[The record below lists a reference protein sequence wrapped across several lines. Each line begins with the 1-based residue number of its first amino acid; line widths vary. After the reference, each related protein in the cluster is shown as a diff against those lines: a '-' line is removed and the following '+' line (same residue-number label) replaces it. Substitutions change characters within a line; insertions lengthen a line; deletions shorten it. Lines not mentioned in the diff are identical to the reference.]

1 MEASSQALLILGVE
15 GLDQADKGRANA
27 KPSRRVEAIARHH
40 NKMYERPESSTAISE
55 TVYNMSGFHGD
66 EIYIVHRIECGRT
79 SYGQHENLTCGVY
92 VQPNCEQEIFVAV
105 EFAISV

>member
-1 MEASSQALLILGVE
+1 MILGVE
-15 GLDQADKGRANA
+15 GLDLADKGRANA
-27 KPSRRVEAIARHH
+27 KPGRRVEAISQNH
-40 NKMYERPESSTAISE
+40 NKLYEHRESSTATSE

-66 EIYIVHRIECGRT
+66 EIYIVHRIECARK
-79 SYGQHENLTCGVY
+79 SYRQHENLTCGVY